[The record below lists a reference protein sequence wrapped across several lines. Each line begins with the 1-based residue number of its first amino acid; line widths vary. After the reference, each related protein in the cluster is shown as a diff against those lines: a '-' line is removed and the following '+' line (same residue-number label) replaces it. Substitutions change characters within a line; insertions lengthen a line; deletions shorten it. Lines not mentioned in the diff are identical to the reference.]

1 MKKVVKLTL
10 AAAALATALVFASCS
25 DGDDDDNTT
34 TAQTTNGNGSG
45 TAGTQGNGTVDTGNT
60 GNSASSSSTSG
71 TGNSGTEN
79 SGNSSGN
86 SGSTG
91 NSGTENNGTV
101 DTGNSGSTV
110 AEASGTVVEKSLTD
124 LEGKIF
130 KVDGMDEYYKFEGGK
145 VYKSTS
151 IENPSWD
158 DKTEKWNNKGI
169 SVVLFNGTQYA
180 SVEGG
185 ASSRTNGS
193 GLYATFGGDDFPV
206 AFRNDGT
213 CTLPGENGGTIS
225 LNFTNENGL
234 ITLTMS
240 GEKLYILYN
249 GTSIYFVS
257 DLLTEVTNN

>member
-1 MKKVVKLTL
+1 MKKFVKLTL
-10 AAAALATALVFASCS
+10 AAAALATAFVFASCS
-25 DGDDDDNTT
+25 DSDDDSNTT
-34 TAQTTNGNGSG
+34 TQTANGNGSG
-45 TAGTQGNGTVDTGNT
+45 TTGTQGNGTVDTGNT

-86 SGSTG
+86 SSSTG
-91 NSGTENNGTV
+91 NT
-101 DTGNSGSTV
+101 GSTA
-110 AEASGTVVEKSLTD
+110 AEASGTVVEKSFTD

-193 GLYATFGGDDFPV
+193 GLYATFGEDDFPV

-213 CTLPGENGGTIS
+213 CTMPDENGGTIS

-257 DLLTEVTNN
+257 DLLTEVTK

>member
-34 TAQTTNGNGSG
+34 TTQTTNGNGSG
-45 TAGTQGNGTVDTGNT
+45 TAGTQGN
-60 GNSASSSSTSG
+60 
-71 TGNSGTEN
+71 E
-79 SGNSSGN
+79 
-86 SGSTG
+86 
-91 NSGTENNGTV
+91 TV

-193 GLYATFGGDDFPV
+193 GLYPTFGGDDFPV

-213 CTLPGENGGTIS
+213 CTMPDENGGTIS

-234 ITLTMS
+234 IRLTMS